1 MEKKKKKK
9 RERGR
14 VAGDDEAEVGGGYE
28 GHCSPLFYPNPK
40 FTPRDYLEFEG

>member
-14 VAGDDEAEVGGGYE
+14 VAGDDEAELGGGRKRDIAPPYSTPTQN
-28 GHCSPLFYPNPK
+28 SPHG
-40 FTPRDYLEFEG
+40 TI